1 MERKLEAGW
10 VQKVAWSVLVV
21 GSMSWLIWVP
31 FFFVAA
37 RRGRRSDWVTFT
49 VFAGYAGVLFPVA
62 LTVGGD
68 GSEAAIGLV
77 AIATMAAAV
86 SMLLFTVF
94 DNPEK

>member
-21 GSMSWLIWVP
+21 GSVTWLIWVP

-49 VFAGYAGVLFPVA
+49 VFAVYIGVLFP
-62 LTVGGD
+62 LTLTTDGD
-68 GSEAAIGLV
+68 WSEAVIGLV
-77 AIATMAAAV
+77 AMATMAAAV

-94 DNPEK
+94 DRPER